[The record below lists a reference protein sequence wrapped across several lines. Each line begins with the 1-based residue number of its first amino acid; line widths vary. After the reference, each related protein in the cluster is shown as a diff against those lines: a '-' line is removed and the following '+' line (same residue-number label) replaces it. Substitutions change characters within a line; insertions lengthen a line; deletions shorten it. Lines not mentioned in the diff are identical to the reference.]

1 MAGTPGPGTTVFTG
15 TGAYD
20 PVKLVVGPGK
30 MYFNVP
36 IPADG
41 ASLSTILTGGIPT
54 GTGFLAGY
62 TKSGTTYHSAMTLTG
77 YEVDEVRSPIF
88 FNPTQETVSIQ
99 GTLVQVA
106 EKEALLAMLPNYNFK
121 TPDSYHV
128 GGLTSW
134 PATAYPSVLV
144 VGQNRATPGKI
155 VAVMIYKALN
165 TQEFIMAITRQN
177 PSETAFTFSANA
189 IGTREAGDQL
199 GQVWLEP

>member
-1 MAGTPGPGTTVFTG
+1 MPT

-30 MYFNVP
+30 MYFNCAP
-36 IPADG
+36 PADG
-41 ASLSTILTGGIPT
+41 ASLSTILTT
-54 GTGFLAGY
+54 GAPSDGVLAGY
-62 TKSGTTYHSAMTLTG
+62 TKTGTTYHSAMTLTG

-88 FNPTQETVSIQ
+88 YNPTQETVSIQ
-99 GTLVQVA
+99 GTLVQIA
-106 EKEALLAMLPNYNFK
+106 ETATLSALLPNYNFK
-121 TPDSYHV
+121 TPDSFHV

-134 PATAYPSVLV
+134 PTTAYPSVLV
-144 VGQNRATPGKI
+144 VGHNRATPGKI

-177 PSETAFTFSANA
+177 PSETAFTFSGNA

-199 GQVWLEP
+199 GQIWLEP

>member
-1 MAGTPGPGTTVFTG
+1 MPA

-30 MYFNVP
+30 MYFNCA

-41 ASLSTILTGGIPT
+41 ASLSTILTT
-54 GTGFLAGY
+54 GVPADGVLAGY
-62 TKSGTTYHSAMTLTG
+62 TKTGTTYHSAMTLTG

-88 FNPTQETVSIQ
+88 FNPTQETASIQ
-99 GTLVQVA
+99 GTMVQIA
-106 EKEALLAMLPNYNFK
+106 ETATLSALLPNYNFK
-121 TPDSYHV
+121 TPDSFHV

-134 PATAYPSVLV
+134 PTTAYPSVLV
-144 VGQNRATPGKI
+144 VGHNRATPGKI

-177 PSETAFTFSANA
+177 PSETAFTFSGNA

-199 GQVWLEP
+199 GSIWLEP